1 MTECV
6 KIKCDDCKFVDEC
19 VDYGWEGCKKFTPA
33 PSKPLTNEEWLRT
46 ATTEQLA
53 KEILTIVDE
62 EILYA
67 WHKEYH
73 KVDDY
78 WNDKDAVL
86 MWLKQPHTEK
96 E

>member
-1 MTECV
+1 M
-6 KIKCDDCKFVDEC
+6 KCKMCGGAGVIQGQAPGLVSC
-19 VDYGWEGCKKFTPA
+19 CPA
-33 PSKPLTNEEWLRT
+33 CNGKGFIEMTNEEYLKSCN
-46 ATTEQLA
+46 TEQLA

-86 MWLKQPHTEK
+86 RWLKQPHK
-96 E
+96 PIS